1 MHAKLTQAVAEKCEP
16 NSGDYEIVDTLI
28 PGFVLRVRP
37 SGVKA
42 WEYRYRNQEGRQRR
56 YVVGRFPGVGA
67 MAARR
72 MVLTL
77 AADVATGAASK
88 RESAMPDWKASVSG
102 TTRSRPSCR
111 ISMDAGRPPI

>member
-56 YVVGRFPGVGA
+56 YVVGRFPGIAPEKKALGSVRRRLA
-67 MAARR
+67 NPAPAAR
-72 MVLTL
+72 V
-77 AADVATGAASK
+77 
-88 RESAMPDWKASVSG
+88 
-102 TTRSRPSCR
+102 PS
-111 ISMDAGRPPI
+111 